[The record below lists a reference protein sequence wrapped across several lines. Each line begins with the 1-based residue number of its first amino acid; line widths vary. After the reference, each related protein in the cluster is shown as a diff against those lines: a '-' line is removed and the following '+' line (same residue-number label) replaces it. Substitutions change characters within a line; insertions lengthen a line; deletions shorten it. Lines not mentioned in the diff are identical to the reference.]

1 MKIPLFA
8 LLVALPLSV
17 VSVPAAADRLAQF
30 GDELI
35 RLTAGSY
42 TSVEQAKASPTEY
55 SVVESEIVRIWPQ
68 AKGKLW
74 FYQEN
79 AILETDGKAGP
90 GKGKPYFQ
98 RVFSIEA
105 MADGRFRREV
115 YELKE
120 PAKSVGAW
128 ATAAPLGDLSPEAL
142 GPQGCHTVMT
152 RVASEVWLSQT
163 EDCKNDWRGAV
174 GMIGIGIRTA
184 DLSANWDRGVDKDGN
199 QVWGPTGGGY
209 IFKRK

>member
-1 MKIPLFA
+1 MKFSTAAFVLAA
-8 LLVALPLSV
+8 LSLAA
-17 VSVPAAADRLAQF
+17 PASAADRLAQF
-30 GDELI
+30 GEELI
-35 RLTAGSY
+35 RLTTGSY
-42 TSVEQAKASPTEY
+42 TSAEQAKAAPQDY

-68 AKGKLW
+68 AQGKLW

-79 AILETDGKAGP
+79 AILETDGKPGP
-90 GKGKPYFQ
+90 GKQKPYFQ

-120 PAKSVGAW
+120 PAKAVGAW
-128 ATAAPLGDLSPEAL
+128 AAAAPLADLSPATL

-152 RVASEVWLSQT
+152 RVAAEVWLSQT

-174 GMIGIGIRTA
+174 GMVGIGIRTPE
-184 DLSANWDRGVDKDGN
+184 LSANWDRGVDKDGN

-209 IFKRK
+209 IFKRKP